1 MRLPLLVLSL
11 SLLSGCSSTAPSNIG
26 VIDNQLAPCPDS
38 PNCVSSF
45 ATAPDQAIAPL
56 GASID
61 QIKNAIDQL
70 DDAVIVESTSD
81 YLHAEFTSSIF
92 RFVDDVEFLW
102 DAERGV
108 TQLRS
113 ASRLG
118 YSDLG
123 VNRERIEALRDM
135 LE

>member
-1 MRLPLLVLSL
+1 MRLPMLVLSL
-11 SLLSGCSSTAPSNIG
+11 SLLSGCGSTAPSNIG
-26 VIDNQLAPCPDS
+26 VTDNQLAPCPNS

-45 ATAPDQAIAPL
+45 ATVPDQAIAPL
-56 GASID
+56 AANIE
-61 QIKNAIDQL
+61 QIKKAVVQL
-70 DDAVIVESTSD
+70 DEAVIVESTPN

-92 RFVDDVEFLW
+92 KFVDDVEFLW
-102 DAERGV
+102 DAQTGV

-123 VNRERIEALRDM
+123 VNRERIETLRDM
-135 LE
+135 LQ